1 MTKSLW
7 LVSMEF
13 SVLFQTAHLFCV
25 HKLEDIGEI
34 CLERF
39 HLTLKHVLLAYEYMN
54 ICIYTNITVIPLQY
68 QYHFGLVSNFIHF
81 GFGLTLHISPFTSC
95 IPQNPGFQKLFF
107 QCFLLPPLSPQV
119 YMFGGRGAGGHCS

>member
-54 ICIYTNITVIPLQY
+54 ICIYTNILYKLDFSVQDVLKAYLIV
-68 QYHFGLVSNFIHF
+68 VSSAFSQANFKM
-81 GFGLTLHISPFTSC
+81 
-95 IPQNPGFQKLFF
+95 QNI
-107 QCFLLPPLSPQV
+107 
-119 YMFGGRGAGGHCS
+119 